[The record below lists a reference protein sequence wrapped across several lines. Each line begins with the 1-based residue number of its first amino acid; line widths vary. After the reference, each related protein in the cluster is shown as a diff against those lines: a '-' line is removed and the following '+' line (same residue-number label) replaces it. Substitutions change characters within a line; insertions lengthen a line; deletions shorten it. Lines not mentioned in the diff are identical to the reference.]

1 MALQQAQA
9 SGDLARLKALVAQA
23 EQQVANGERLN
34 KAVQQLQVEITR
46 LEQR

>member
-9 SGDLARLKALVAQA
+9 SGDLARLKALVAQG
-23 EQQVANGERLN
+23 EQQLANADNLTQ
-34 KAVQQLQVEITR
+34 AVQQLQAEISR